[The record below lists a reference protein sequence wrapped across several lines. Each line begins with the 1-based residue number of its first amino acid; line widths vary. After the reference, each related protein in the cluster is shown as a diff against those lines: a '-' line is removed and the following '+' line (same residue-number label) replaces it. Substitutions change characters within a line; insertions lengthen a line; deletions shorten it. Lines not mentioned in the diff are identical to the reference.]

1 VTGGLILSND
11 NRVAIGDDDPV
22 MGLAGQ
28 TRARVAVIDSR
39 PDNLEVEDEVK
50 VAVAVGVLNVAAVT
64 RQKSFSRAAR

>member
-11 NRVAIGDDDPV
+11 NRVAIGDDD
-22 MGLAGQ
+22 
-28 TRARVAVIDSR
+28 AVIDSR